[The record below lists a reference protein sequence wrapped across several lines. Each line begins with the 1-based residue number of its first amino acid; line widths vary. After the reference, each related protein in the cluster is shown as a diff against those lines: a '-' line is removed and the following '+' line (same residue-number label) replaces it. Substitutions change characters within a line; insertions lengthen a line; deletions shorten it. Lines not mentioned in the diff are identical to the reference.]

1 MPATPRHA
9 PFHLTRAL
17 PLAGAT
23 LFLAA
28 VFFAGTPAYAQ
39 SHDGHGG
46 HAAPASAPNQSQSPL
61 ADGEVKKVDKAAG
74 KVTVSHGPLKNL
86 GMPPM
91 TMVFEVKETVW
102 LDTLKAGMKI
112 RFQAE
117 TIDGAL
123 TIVRYEPTP

>member
-28 VFFAGTPAYAQ
+28 VFFSGTPAYAQ

-91 TMVFEVKETVW
+91 TMVFH
-102 LDTLKAGMKI
+102 LADPSLGNGLKPGDKL
-112 RFQAE
+112 RFHVE
-117 TIDGAL
+117 EINGAL
-123 TIVRYEPTP
+123 TITRLERLR

>member
-9 PFHLTRAL
+9 PFHLARAL

-28 VFFAGTPAYAQ
+28 VLFAGTPAYAQ

-46 HAAPASAPNQSQSPL
+46 HSAPASAPNQSQSPL

-91 TMVFEVKETVW
+91 TMVFKVKETTW

>member
-1 MPATPRHA
+1 MKSI
-9 PFHLTRAL
+9 LTALLLASLSAL
-17 PLAGAT
+17 PIHAVAAG
-23 LFLAA
+23 
-28 VFFAGTPAYAQ
+28 
-39 SHDGHGG
+39 HDAHAGHGG
-46 HAAPASAPNQSQSPL
+46 QATTQTPMSSTL
-61 ADGEVKKVDKAAG
+61 VDGVVKKIDKAAG

-91 TMVFEVKETVW
+91 TMVFKVKETAW